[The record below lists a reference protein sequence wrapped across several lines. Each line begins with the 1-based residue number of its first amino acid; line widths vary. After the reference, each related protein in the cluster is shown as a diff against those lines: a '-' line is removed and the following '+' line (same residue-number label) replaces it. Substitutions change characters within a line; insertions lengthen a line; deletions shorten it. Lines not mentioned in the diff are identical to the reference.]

1 MPISVQHKEMSY
13 IGVGVIY
20 LEVLGSAGGLL
31 NIGNCSQLEY
41 AFDEEK
47 QELPNYMTPGG
58 GNANVQSKISS
69 FTGSITMHDFTPKN
83 LALALRGAVTEVVA
97 AAVADEVHECA
108 GVDGELIPFDFPID
122 HSVAI
127 TVKTAAD
134 DALVVDTDYTVTST
148 GIVVIGTGDIDN
160 TGVKVSYTK
169 AVGAIMEALVASG
182 QEFRLHFDGLNDAQ
196 TGKPVAI
203 TNHRIKFSPASG
215 LSFLGTEFGEIPL
228 SFDVL
233 SSNTVNGSGLSKYMR
248 IAQAT

>member
-1 MPISVQHKEMSY
+1 MAFAVKHKEMSY
-13 IGVGVIY
+13 IGVGAIY
-20 LEVLGSAGGLL
+20 LELLGSAGGLL

-69 FTGSITMHDFTPKN
+69 FTGSVVLHDFTAEN
-83 LALALRGAVTEVVA
+83 LALALRGAVT
-97 AAVADEVHECA
+97 AVTAGTVTDEVQQCA

-122 HSVAI
+122 HGAAI
-127 TVKTAAD
+127 TVKTASD
-134 DALVVDTDYTVTST
+134 VALLLDEDYTITST
-148 GIVVIGTGDIDN
+148 GIVVIGGGAITN
-160 TGVKVSYTK
+160 AGVKVSYTK

-182 QEFRLHFDGLNDAQ
+182 QEFRLHFDGVNDAQ
-196 TGKPVAI
+196 SGKPVAI
-203 TNHRIKFSPASG
+203 TNHRIKFSPTSG
-215 LSFLGTEFGEIPL
+215 LAFLGSEFGEIPL

-233 SSNTVNGSGLSKYMR
+233 SSSTVVGTGLSKYMR

>member
-1 MPISVQHKEMSY
+1 MAFAVKHKEMSY
-13 IGVGVIY
+13 IGVGAIY
-20 LEVLGSAGGLL
+20 LQLIGSAGGLL

-69 FTGSITMHDFTPKN
+69 FTGSLVLHDFTAEN
-83 LALALRGAVTEVVA
+83 LALALRGAVTAVA
-97 AAVADEVHECA
+97 AGTVTDEVQECA

-122 HSVAI
+122 HSAAI

-134 DALVVDTDYTVTST
+134 APLTLDTDYSVTST
-148 GIVVIGTGDIDN
+148 GIIVIGDGDIDN

-182 QEFRLHFDGLNDAQ
+182 QEFRLHFDGVNDAQ

-203 TNHRIKFSPASG
+203 KNHRIKFSPTSG
-215 LSFLGTEFGEIPL
+215 LAFLGSEFGEIPL
-228 SFDVL
+228 EFDVL
-233 SSNTVNGSGLSKYMR
+233 SDPNVVGTGLSKYMS